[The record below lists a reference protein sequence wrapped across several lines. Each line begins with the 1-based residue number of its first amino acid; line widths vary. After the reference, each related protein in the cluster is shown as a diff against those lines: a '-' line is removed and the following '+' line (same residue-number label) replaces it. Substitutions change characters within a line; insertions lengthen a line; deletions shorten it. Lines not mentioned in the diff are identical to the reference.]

1 MSGCHHGIT
10 VLNFDG
16 PYLLQRR
23 LADLADRWVDLSDI
37 PGTNLL
43 CAEDALAEIRRRLT
57 GSRLMKAASAGT
69 PSHEPVPR
77 TAPPVDSAPG
87 VTFIGSGNYHYVTYL
102 LLEQTKRP
110 CTLLLFDR
118 HPDMK
123 SAVHDFGLLT
133 CGNWVAQ
140 TLERLPFVREVHIV
154 GAPPLP
160 DVHPLERA
168 GRLRFWPAEI
178 EPDTLTETLHGH
190 DLYISID
197 KDVLHPQAA
206 VTNWDQGDMTLE
218 RLISLLRA
226 VMRCNRV
233 IGVDVCGE
241 YPVTPAERWRTADV
255 QRRNEQA
262 NLSILEAVK
271 SA

>member
-1 MSGCHHGIT
+1 MTGCHHEIT

-43 CAEDALAEIRRRLT
+43 CAEEALAEIRRRLAGLRGT
-57 GSRLMKAASAGT
+57 HVRSAAPA
-69 PSHEPVPR
+69 
-77 TAPPVDSAPG
+77 APG

-118 HPDMK
+118 HSDMK
-123 SAVHDFGLLT
+123 SAAHDAGLLT
-133 CGNWVAQ
+133 CGNWVAK

-154 GAPPLP
+154 GALP
-160 DVHPLERA
+160 ADGAPSPDTRPLEQA
-168 GRLRFWPAEI
+168 GRLRFWPAET
-178 EPDTLTETLHGH
+178 EPDALTAALQGR

-197 KDVLHPQAA
+197 KDVLSPQAA
-206 VTNWDQGDMTLE
+206 VTNWDQGDMELE
-218 RLISLLRA
+218 RLMALLRA

-241 YPVTPAERWRTADV
+241 YPVTPADRWRSAAV

-262 NLSILEAVK
+262 NLSILQALQ